1 MKFNQV
7 AAVMIISASTAVG
20 SVWTYSRIVDKET
33 YHYESPAAKS
43 GKTTLPGNYAGFNDG
58 TPGTPTSMVDFTGA
72 ASSTIPATVHI
83 KTKTSAKV
91 SNNLPR
97 RSPFSDLFGEDWGDM
112 FGDRS
117 RSMPQ
122 QASGSGVIIS
132 EDGYIVTNNHVIDG
146 ADDITVTLSNRKS
159 FKAKMVGLD
168 ASSDLAI
175 LKIEAKSLPF
185 ILYGN
190 SDEVKIGQWVLAVGY
205 PLNLETTV
213 TAGIVSAKGRT
224 LEINRRKS
232 ESPIESFIQTDA
244 AVNPGNSGG
253 ALINTS
259 GELVGINSAIASP
272 TGSYAGYSY
281 AIPVN
286 MVKKIV
292 TDIVKFGTVQ
302 RAYIGI
308 SYPKDNLSDEEKRE
322 IEKEI
327 GTTFKDGEGVY
338 TLSVPEGGAAANAGL
353 KKGDLITKIN
363 GIAVTSGAELQ
374 EQVARFKP
382 GDKIT
387 INYRRAGKDNIANIT
402 LKNKAGNT
410 DVVKNSSAIE
420 KLGGELTNLDKKV
433 AAANEV
439 AGGVLVKK
447 VGTGLLSKSR
457 MEDGF
462 VITAINGKAINNL
475 DELKEA
481 LALIK
486 NGNIRLDGFYPGFE
500 GKYTYPL
507 KVTED

>member
-1 MKFNQV
+1 M
-7 AAVMIISASTAVG
+7 
-20 SVWTYSRIVDKET
+20 
-33 YHYESPAAKS
+33 
-43 GKTTLPGNYAGFNDG
+43 
-58 TPGTPTSMVDFTGA
+58 
-72 ASSTIPATVHI
+72 
-83 KTKTSAKV
+83 
-91 SNNLPR
+91 
-97 RSPFSDLFGEDWGDM
+97 
-112 FGDRS
+112 
-117 RSMPQ
+117 
-122 QASGSGVIIS
+122 
-132 EDGYIVTNNHVIDG
+132 
-146 ADDITVTLSNRKS
+146 
-159 FKAKMVGLD
+159 
-168 ASSDLAI
+168 AI
-175 LKIEAKSLPF
+175 
-185 ILYGN
+185 
-190 SDEVKIGQWVLAVGY
+190 GY
-205 PLNLETTV
+205 PFNLDVTV
-213 TAGIVSAKGRT
+213 TAGIISAKSRSIG
-224 LEINRRKS
+224 INDRQGS
-232 ESPIESFIQTDA
+232 APVESFIQTDA

-253 ALINTS
+253 ALINTA

-327 GTTFKDGEGVY
+327 GTSLKEGEGVY
-338 TLSVPEGGAAANAGL
+338 TLSVPEGGAAAIGGL

-363 GIAVTSGAELQ
+363 GVAVTSGAELQ

-387 INYRRAGKDNIANIT
+387 VNYRRAGKDNIANIT

-410 DVVKNSSAIE
+410 EIVKNSGAIE
-420 KLGGELTNLDKKV
+420 KLGGELVNLDKKI

-439 AGGVLVKK
+439 TGGVLVKK

-462 VITAINGKAINNL
+462 VITAINGKVINNL
-475 DELKEA
+475 DELKDA
-481 LALIK
+481 LNLIK

-507 KVTED
+507 KMSEE

>member
-1 MKFNQV
+1 MNWRNGI
-7 AAVMIISASTAVG
+7 AIIAISATTALA
-20 SVWTYSRIVDKET
+20 SVWGFGKYAEYQRIGIQQ
-33 YHYESPAAKS
+33 P
-43 GKTTLPGNYAGFNDG
+43 GKLPVNYAGFLGNNAG
-58 TPGTPTSMVDFTGA
+58 QGPVDFTA
-72 ASSTIPATVHI
+72 AATSATPAVVHI
-83 KTKTSAKV
+83 KTRTKAKQI
-91 SNNLPR
+91 SNQQRQRN
-97 RSPFSDLFGEDWGDM
+97 PFADM
-112 FGDRS
+112 FGDDFGDFFGGGPRVQPEQ
-117 RSMPQ
+117 R
-122 QASGSGVIIS
+122 ASGSGVLIT

-146 ADDITVTLSNRKS
+146 SDEINVTLANKKS
-159 FKAKMVGLD
+159 YKATLIGQD
-168 ASSDLAI
+168 PNSDLAVI
-175 LKIEAKSLPF
+175 KIEGKAFPYM
-185 ILYGN
+185 IYGN
-190 SDEVKIGQWVLAVGY
+190 SDEAKLGQWVMAIGY
-205 PLNLETTV
+205 PFNLDVTV
-213 TAGIVSAKGRT
+213 TAGIISAKSRSIG
-224 LEINRRKS
+224 INDRQGS
-232 ESPIESFIQTDA
+232 APVESFIQTDA

-308 SYPKDNLSDEEKRE
+308 SYAKDNLSDEEKRE

-327 GTTFKDGEGVY
+327 GVTLKEGEGVY
-338 TLSVPEGGAAANAGL
+338 SLSVPEGGAAAIAGL
-353 KKGDLITKIN
+353 KKGDVITKIN
-363 GIAVTSGAELQ
+363 GVAVTSGAELQ

-387 INYRRAGKDNIANIT
+387 VNYRRDGKDIVANIT

-410 DVVKNSSAIE
+410 DIVKNSSIIE

-439 AGGVLVKK
+439 SGGVLVKK

-462 VITAINGKAINNL
+462 VITAVNGKTINNL
-475 DELKEA
+475 DELKET
-481 LALIK
+481 LNDVK

-507 KVTED
+507 KMSEE